1 VSPHAPSPE
10 ELERERARVDGLFRA
25 GWILERPDQPQGSA
39 RQRLP
44 FIDDIRDDFE
54 VIIDGDGE
62 GDGARQCVA
71 VLFSHQSFP
80 GVRFGHRF
88 TPGDPHAPIW
98 LKEAIET
105 GMLRRLMQ
113 TRPASNDAG
122 IVWTTWGH
130 AATADR

>member
-1 VSPHAPSPE
+1 VSPLAPSPE
-10 ELERERARVDGLFRA
+10 ELERERSRVDGLFRG
-25 GWILERPDQPQGSA
+25 GWILERPDQSQGPA

-44 FIDDIRDDFE
+44 FIDDIGDDFE
-54 VIIDGDGE
+54 VIIV

-71 VLFSHQSFP
+71 VLFSYQSFP

-105 GMLRRLMQ
+105 GMLRRLMR
-113 TRPASNDAG
+113 TRPASDDAG

-130 AATADR
+130 AATASPSME